1 MDSSTRNRKP
11 GRSARNQLR
20 NHGRKTSKH
29 YRPSDSFPFPQVRGK
44 TLAEVYVTVDS
55 DMSCVILCFADNTEL
70 VVDIEPSLSFAADYS
85 DWKTGD
91 ERIIKRWPRVR
102 ST

>member
-1 MDSSTRNRKP
+1 MTR
-11 GRSARNQLR
+11 
-20 NHGRKTSKH
+20 
-29 YRPSDSFPFPQVRGK
+29 
-44 TLAEVYVTVDS
+44 DS

-85 DWKTGD
+85 DWNTGD